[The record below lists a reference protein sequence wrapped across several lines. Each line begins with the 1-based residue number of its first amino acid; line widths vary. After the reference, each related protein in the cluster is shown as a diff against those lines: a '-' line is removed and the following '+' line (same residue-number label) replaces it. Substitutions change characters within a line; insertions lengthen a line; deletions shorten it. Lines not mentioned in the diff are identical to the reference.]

1 MRGRDTV
8 TDYTRLSIN
17 INSETEAAL
26 LRRKANGVSFTETLR
41 RAVTLLD
48 VLDREQQAGCL
59 IRMVGSG
66 PDRELVLLGG
76 GVDR

>member
-48 VLDREQQAGCL
+48 VLDREQQAGNV
-59 IRMVGSG
+59 IRLVGNG
-66 PDRELVLLGG
+66 TTRELVLLETS
-76 GVDR
+76 